1 MSKVSCNVIRD
12 LLPLDID
19 GAASEDSKRLVEE
32 HLESCEDC
40 RREKEKL
47 EQAVPVATSDQLESG
62 NVIKKLKKKLR
73 RKNIFLISFFSILA
87 SILICSSLI
96 YVWRSGIPASS
107 ENISVTMEMLETRY
121 LGKDQPTWMLYFT
134 NEEGTLIYGRKESII
149 ANGDVTGY
157 VIYLMEKPF
166 SSGEEPYIYSVGCQV
181 PSNWEEDPDQ
191 LFYVTIVYRDMRESY
206 YLEDYEKWP
215 ALDDVVR

>member
-181 PSNWEEDPDQ
+181 PSNWEEDRDQ
-191 LFYVTIVYRDMRESY
+191 LFCVKIVYRDMRESY